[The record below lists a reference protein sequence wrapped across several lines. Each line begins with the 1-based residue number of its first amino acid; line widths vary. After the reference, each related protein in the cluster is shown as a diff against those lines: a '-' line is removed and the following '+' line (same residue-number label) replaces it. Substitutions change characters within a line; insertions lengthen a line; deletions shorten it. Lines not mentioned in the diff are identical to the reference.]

1 MASSVIE
8 ATQQIFI
15 SYSRRDYY
23 LAESLSLQLVSRG
36 LSAWMDVL
44 ELQPGADWERS
55 LFEAIDG
62 CAAFVLVASP
72 AALASPHVRDC
83 ANHAEATSDITD
95 CIVNFHNSVRLH
107 SSLGNLL
114 PNSFAHQSL
123 IEQPYRLVRNYS
135 IRTVSG
141 KSAGGNDA
149 SAAGT
154 GAWARLWPGQLLPGL
169 GRSCENQQRATAK

>member
-1 MASSVIE
+1 MASNVVE

-95 CIVNFHNSVRLH
+95 CIVLQQR
-107 SSLGNLL
+107 
-114 PNSFAHQSL
+114 
-123 IEQPYRLVRNYS
+123 
-135 IRTVSG
+135 
-141 KSAGGNDA
+141 A
-149 SAAGT
+149 SAPQ
-154 GAWARLWPGQLLPGL
+154 PGQLAT
-169 GRSCENQQRATAK
+169 QFFRASIVNRTTLSTCAKLLDQDSFWQVRRRQ